1 MKELLKKLVTA
12 LEEKANSD
20 LISMSGLRTENKA
33 DPPETQNPPAT
44 KKEKQAG
51 LLSQRKHS

>member
-20 LISMSGLRTENKA
+20 LISMSGLRSENKN
-33 DPPETQNPPAT
+33 DPPEN
-44 KKEKQAG
+44 
-51 LLSQRKHS
+51 